1 MSSRFKMMSAWI
13 IMSLI
18 IVACTISFGGDELS
32 EAELLQTAV
41 AQTISA
47 NQAQA
52 QQQAQAEQPT
62 ITTAPTDTP
71 PGPPTEVPK
80 PCNAAKFISETVPD
94 GTELALNQNF
104 DKTWRLQNT
113 GTCTWNTNYQL
124 VFAEGDKL
132 GGPSTKNLS
141 GQVAP
146 GEMVDVGVTL
156 KVPDTTGTYKGFWK
170 VRDDQGYYYVN
181 NLWVEIKA
189 KSAIGPV
196 DLVPLLPIEAILLL
210 KPDLVI
216 TALEIDPATPKMGL
230 NTHVRV
236 RAKNEGVLDSGGF
249 TVQWYGLSTFASP
262 SCNWN
267 VAGGLVAGGSVWLEC
282 DFVFASWYPIN
293 KTTIAY
299 IDTTNA
305 VNESNETNNSRS
317 ISPFGVNP

>member
-1 MSSRFKMMSAWI
+1 MSSRFKMLSVWI

-47 NQAQA
+47 NQAQ

-124 VFAEGDKL
+124 VFAEGDKM

-141 GQVAP
+141 AQVAP

-156 KVPDTTGTYKGFWK
+156 KVPDSAGTYKGFWK
-170 VRDDQGYYYVN
+170 VRDDQGNYYVN

-189 KSAIGPV
+189 KAAIGPV
-196 DLVPLLPIEAILLL
+196 DLVPLLPIEAILIL

-216 TALEIDPATPKMGL
+216 NALEIDPATPKMGL

-236 RAKNEGVLDSGGF
+236 RAKNVGILDSGGF

-267 VAGGLVAGGSVWLEC
+267 VAGGLAADSSVWLEC
-282 DFVFASWYPIN
+282 DYVFASWYPIN

>member
-1 MSSRFKMMSAWI
+1 MLSVWI
-13 IMSLI
+13 VISLI
-18 IVACTISFGGDELS
+18 ITACAISFGGSELS
-32 EAELLQTAV
+32 EEEKLQTAV
-41 AQTISA
+41 FQTVAADQS
-47 NQAQA
+47 QAQSQT
-52 QQQAQAEQPT
+52 QQAAQAEQT
-62 ITTAPTDTP
+62 AIATAPTDTP
-71 PGPPTEVPK
+71 PGPPTETPK
-80 PCNAAKFISETVPD
+80 PCNSAKFISETVPD
-94 GTELALNQNF
+94 GTELALGQNF

-124 VFAEGDKL
+124 VFAEGDKM
-132 GGPSTKNLS
+132 GGPSTKNLTS
-141 GQVAP
+141 QVAP

-156 KVPDTTGTYKGFWK
+156 KVPDSAGTYKGFWK

-181 NLWVEIKA
+181 NLWVEIKGKA
-189 KSAIGPV
+189 AIGPV
-196 DLVPLLPIEAILLL
+196 DLAPLLPIEAILLL
-210 KPDLVI
+210 KPDLKI
-216 TALEIDPATPKMGL
+216 TALEIDPATPKMGQ

-236 RAKNEGVLDSGGF
+236 RAKNDGVLDSGGF

-267 VAGGLVAGGSVWLEC
+267 VAGGLVADGSVWLEC

>member
-1 MSSRFKMMSAWI
+1 MLSVWI

-47 NQAQA
+47 NQAQ

-124 VFAEGDKL
+124 VFAEGDKM

-141 GQVAP
+141 AQVAP

-156 KVPDTTGTYKGFWK
+156 KVPDSAGTYKGFWK
-170 VRDDQGYYYVN
+170 VRDDQGNYYVN

-189 KSAIGPV
+189 KAAIGPV
-196 DLVPLLPIEAILLL
+196 DLVPLLPIEAILIL

-216 TALEIDPATPKMGL
+216 NALEIDPATPKMGL

-236 RAKNEGVLDSGGF
+236 RAKNVGILDSGGF

-267 VAGGLVAGGSVWLEC
+267 VAGGLAADSSVWLEC
-282 DFVFASWYPIN
+282 DYVFASWYPIN

>member
-1 MSSRFKMMSAWI
+1 MSSRFKMLSVWI

-18 IVACTISFGGDELS
+18 IVACTISFGGDDLS

-47 NQAQA
+47 NQAQ

-124 VFAEGDKL
+124 VFAEGDKM

-156 KVPDTTGTYKGFWK
+156 KVPDSAGTYKGFWK
-170 VRDDQGYYYVN
+170 VRDDQGNYYVN

-189 KSAIGPV
+189 KAAIGPV

-210 KPDLVI
+210 KPDLI
-216 TALEIDPATPKMGL
+216 INALEIDPATPKMGL

-236 RAKNEGVLDSGGF
+236 RAKNVGILDSGGF

-267 VAGGLVAGGSVWLEC
+267 VSGGLAADSSVWLEC
-282 DFVFASWYPIN
+282 DYVFASWYPIN

>member
-1 MSSRFKMMSAWI
+1 MLSAWI

-32 EAELLQTAV
+32 ETELLQTAV

-113 GTCTWNTNYQL
+113 GTCTWNTSYQL
-124 VFAEGDKL
+124 VFAEGDKM

-156 KVPDTTGTYKGFWK
+156 KVPDSTGTYKGFWK
-170 VRDDQGYYYVN
+170 VRDDQGNYYVN

-196 DLVPLLPIEAILLL
+196 DLVPLLPIEAILVL

-216 TALEIDPATPKMGL
+216 NALEIDPATPKMGL

-236 RAKNEGVLDSGGF
+236 RAKNEGILDSGAF

-267 VAGGLVAGGSVWLEC
+267 VAGGLAAGSSVWLDC

>member
-1 MSSRFKMMSAWI
+1 MSSRFKMLSVWI

-18 IVACTISFGGDELS
+18 IVACTISFGGDDLS

-47 NQAQA
+47 NQAQ

-124 VFAEGDKL
+124 VFAEGDKM

-156 KVPDTTGTYKGFWK
+156 KVPDSAGTYKGFWK
-170 VRDDQGYYYVN
+170 VRDDQGNYYVN

-189 KSAIGPV
+189 KAAIGPV

-210 KPDLVI
+210 KPDLI
-216 TALEIDPATPKMGL
+216 INALEIDPATPKMGL

-236 RAKNEGVLDSGGF
+236 RAKNVGILDSGGF

-267 VAGGLVAGGSVWLEC
+267 VSGGLAADSSVWLEC
-282 DFVFASWYPIN
+282 DYVLASWYPIN